1 MSLLTQVQAK
11 NKKPS
16 VVNVKSGDT
25 VKVHQNIKE
34 GNKQRVQVFQGLVI
48 KVSNRNSLT
57 YRILVRRITGGVGV
71 EKSFLVHSP
80 SITKVEITKR
90 SKVRRNYLSYMRART
105 GKAARLT
112 SVVFDEKNQE
122 IKSETSEALKEEK
135 ADTSD
140 VAKSDELVDENP
152 STDKEHGTADDSSE
166 KISGKKDQADA
177 KTEKTA
183 KKESTPTDK

>member
-1 MSLLTQVQAK
+1 MSLLTEVQAK
-11 NKKPS
+11 HKKPS

-48 KVSNRNSLT
+48 KVSKRNSLE
-57 YRILVRRITGGVGV
+57 YRILVRRITGGIGV
-71 EKSFLVHSP
+71 EKSFLMHSP

-112 SVVFDEKNQE
+112 SVGLEGTDQE
-122 IKSETSEALKEEK
+122 IKSDVPKTENDEKAESVKEDEDATSKEASDEEQHSEPPVDKKEEDK
-135 ADTSD
+135 
-140 VAKSDELVDENP
+140 KSP
-152 STDKEHGTADDSSE
+152 AASK
-166 KISGKKDQADA
+166 
-177 KTEKTA
+177 
-183 KKESTPTDK
+183 

>member
-1 MSLLTQVQAK
+1 MSLLTIVQAK
-11 NKKPS
+11 HKKPS

-48 KVSNRNSLT
+48 KVSKRNSLE
-57 YRILVRRITGGVGV
+57 YRILVRRITGGIGV
-71 EKSFLVHSP
+71 EKSFLMHSP

-112 SVVFDEKNQE
+112 SVGLEGTDQE
-122 IKSETSEALKEEK
+122 IKKSDVLQSESDEKAESLKEDE
-135 ADTSD
+135 DSTSKESS
-140 VAKSDELVDENP
+140 AEEQSSEPLVD
-152 STDKEHGTADDSSE
+152 
-166 KISGKKDQADA
+166 
-177 KTEKTA
+177 
-183 KKESTPTDK
+183 KKEENKKSPVASK